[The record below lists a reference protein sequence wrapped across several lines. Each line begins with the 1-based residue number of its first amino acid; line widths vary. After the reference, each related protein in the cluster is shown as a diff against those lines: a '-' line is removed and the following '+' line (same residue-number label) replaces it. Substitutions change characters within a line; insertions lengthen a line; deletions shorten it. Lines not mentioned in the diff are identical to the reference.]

1 MGTHRSECSNTYNT
15 NNKKYI
21 RLLEKLLCK
30 HKWKIHFTTE
40 LYGETWNGER
50 GVIKRKQTLICE
62 SCGKLKQILL

>member
-1 MGTHRSECSNTYNT
+1 M
-15 NNKKYI
+15 

-50 GVIKRKQTLICE
+50 GVVKRKQTLICE